1 MRSRTLYFIL
11 KEIFAI
17 ITLMACYVSEPN
29 LYKKV
34 DQNPIISP
42 LRRKSAKKRNTEF
55 RGKKD
60 TFDKEECERFRP

>member
-17 ITLMACYVSEPN
+17 STLMACYVSEPN

-42 LRRKSAKKRNTEF
+42 LRCKSTKKRNTEF